1 MPLAVCTLPPY
12 CCTLAQVDRS
22 NSRSRGHC
30 PTNNARYGPLLSLH
44 ISLYFC
50 MSAEVC
56 NSIASA
62 PDAWSA
68 HEVLEQHGMIAWQPS
83 QSCKRTKAVA
93 KVAVAVLNDGVRRV
107 DYSL

>member
-1 MPLAVCTLPPY
+1 MCMPLAVCMLPPL
-12 CCTLAQVDRS
+12 CCTLAPVDCS

-30 PTNNARYGPLLSLH
+30 PTNNARYGLLLSLH

-68 HEVLEQHGMIAWQPS
+68 HEMLEQHWHDSMAAFPIMQAH
-83 QSCKRTKAVA
+83 QSCCQSCS
-93 KVAVAVLNDGVRRV
+93 GCPQ
-107 DYSL
+107 